1 MHEHLARTSVFTF
14 LFYKIAHEAR
24 VLLCLHKFYRNII
37 DSLVVYPFKK
47 QQNIS
52 DWKGNETQLF
62 GSFK

>member
-47 QQNIS
+47 TA
-52 DWKGNETQLF
+52 KPFRLEG
-62 GSFK
+62 K